1 MLGGA
6 TLGSIISR
14 QGISAVD
21 MLRPVIA
28 EMVRGEM
35 ARLVGR

>member
-6 TLGSIISR
+6 AQGESISR
-14 QGISAVD
+14 DGGSAVE

-28 EMVRGEM
+28 EMVREELP
-35 ARLVGR
+35 RLVGR